1 MEYTFALRGHLRAT
15 LEDAFDPMS
24 VIEREDSTDIR
35 LEIEDDARLY
45 GVISRMERLGLS
57 IESFEPTGDGVA
69 HPTDT
74 NSSMNPLD
82 R

>member
-1 MEYTFALRGHLRAT
+1 MEYTFVLRGRLREILQDALDPAT
-15 LEDAFDPMS
+15 VVELD
-24 VIEREDSTDIR
+24 DSTEIR
-35 LEIEDDARLY
+35 LEIEDDAQLY
-45 GVISRMERLGLS
+45 GVLARMERLGMS
-57 IESFEPTGDGVA
+57 IESFEPTGIGVG